1 MENSKREHHYWIMYI
16 RINLDIIFYFKQ
28 RTLNCGSKFAHK
40 RYAFFIH
47 ENKILNMIDMAFR
60 KDWQWLLVIEFGI
73 GIVIGIQTLS
83 FTQYKLPSLLKQ

>member
-28 RTLNCGSKFAHK
+28 KTLNCGSKFARK

-47 ENKILNMIDMAFR
+47 KNKILNMIGMVFR

-73 GIVIGIQTLS
+73 DIVSIKTYA
-83 FTQYKLPSLLKQ
+83 FAC